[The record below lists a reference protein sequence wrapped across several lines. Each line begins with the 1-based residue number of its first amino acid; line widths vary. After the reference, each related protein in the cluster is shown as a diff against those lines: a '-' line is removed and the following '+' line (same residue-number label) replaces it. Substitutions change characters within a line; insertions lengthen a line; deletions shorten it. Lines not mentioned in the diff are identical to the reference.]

1 MINRILI
8 FTVAFFVF
16 GFAQAQTKKW
26 TLREAVQYALDNN
39 ITVKQTELDMEN
51 TKISKKDAFGNFL
64 PSINANTSHQWS
76 IGLNQNITTGLLEN
90 QTTQFTSVG
99 VNANMLIFDGLRNFN
114 TLHRANLAILAN
126 QLQLDKIKDDISLL
140 VVNSFLQIVF
150 NRESLNT
157 LLYQNQVTE
166 EQVQRTT
173 QLVEAGASPRG
184 DLLDIQATN
193 ATEKQRIIAAENTLK
208 LSKISLAQLLL
219 IKDYE
224 NFEIQDEEFLIPPP
238 DMLAQNPGEIFES
251 AKELRSEIKLAE
263 ANVDVAEKDLAI
275 SRGASYPTI
284 SLFYNYNTRAS
295 SADIFGGVL
304 PDTENPF
311 SQIGFVEG
319 TNERVLTPN
328 FNRFTVGPE
337 NLIDQFTRND
347 GHTVGFQL
355 SVPVF
360 NGFQTA
366 NSIKR
371 SKINLERAKNQLE
384 QDKLDLESNVY
395 QAYFDAESAYKSY
408 EAAQRAFEAR
418 TLAFDYSQERFNVGL
433 MNAFDY
439 LQAKSALETAESE
452 VIRSKFDYVFKL
464 KVLEFFFGIPFDKL

>member
-1 MINRILI
+1 MKKISLITLILLLSI
-8 FTVAFFVF
+8 SAS
-16 GFAQAQTKKW
+16 AQQKKW
-26 TLREAVQYALDNN
+26 TLLEAVQYALDNN
-39 ITVKQTELDMEN
+39 ITVKQSNLDLET
-51 TKISKKDAFGNFL
+51 TKVSKKDAIGNFI

-99 VNANMLIFDGLRNFN
+99 LNANLTLFDGLRNIN
-114 TLHRANLAILAN
+114 QLHRANLALLAN

-166 EQVQRTT
+166 EQVVRTKE
-173 QLVEAGASPRG
+173 LVDAGVAPKG

-208 LSKISLAQLLL
+208 LSKIALAQLLL
-219 IKDYE
+219 IRDYE
-224 NFEIQDEEFLIPPP
+224 NFDIQDEAFLVPQP
-238 DMLAQNPGEIFES
+238 DMLAQNPDEIFEG
-251 AKELRSEIKLAE
+251 AKENRSEIKLAE
-263 ANVDVAEKDLAI
+263 ANVDVAKKDLAL
-275 SRGASYPTI
+275 SRGASYPTLN
-284 SLFYNYNTRAS
+284 LFYNYNTRAS
-295 SADIFGGVL
+295 SADIFAGVI
-304 PDTENPF
+304 PDPDNPF
-311 SQIGFVEG
+311 SEIGFVEG
-319 TNERVLTPN
+319 TNQRVLQPN
-328 FNRFTVGPE
+328 FRRLTEGPE
-337 NLIDQFTRND
+337 NIIDQFTRND
-347 GHTVGFQL
+347 GHTVGLQL
-355 SVPVF
+355 SIPVF

-371 SKINLERAKNQLE
+371 SKISLKRAENQLE
-384 QDKLDLESNVY
+384 QDKLDLETNVY
-395 QAYFDAESAYKSY
+395 QAYYDAESAYKSY
-408 EAAQRAFEAR
+408 EAAQKALDAR
-418 TLAFDYSQERFNVGL
+418 TLAFDYSQERYNVGL

-452 VIRSKFDYVFKL
+452 VIRTKFDYIFKI